1 MINNTV
7 TISAKY
13 QVVIPR
19 EIRKLIKIKPNEEV
33 DVSVD
38 EKRETILVKPK
49 IKNWVKYMMN
59 LDKETWQKIDVE
71 KYHKEFQESFERDL
85 WKK

>member
-1 MINNTV
+1 MSNNTV

-33 DVSVD
+33 DISVD
-38 EKRETILVKPK
+38 KKGETILVKPK
-49 IKNWVKYMMN
+49 KGNWTKYMKA
-59 LDKETWQKIDVE
+59 LDQKTWQGVDVD
-71 KYHKEFQESFERDL
+71 KYIEEERKA
-85 WKK
+85 WEREI